1 MRLRKL
7 ALALALVPM
16 GLTLGVMPT
25 SASAPQT
32 YVVGVDGTGPSNHNF
47 EFVDFFPRRGVTVHQ
62 GDVIDFKWGVTPD
75 GLHTATLLP
84 GDQSPPDFVVPDESE
99 GLQINPAV
107 LAPSDFTCGGIGNP
121 CDYNGSK
128 IVSSGA
134 QPTVPGID
142 FYAKI
147 DTGPGLIQLICEI
160 HPGMAAT
167 IKVVGN
173 KTPTPSPARVAAE
186 GKEQLRA
193 DIREARDAIANLDR
207 SLVKENSNGTRT
219 VTIIAGTATQHVEI
233 AEMLPSKA
241 RIRAGDT
248 VTWVTKT
255 LKDPHTVTFPL
266 GDGSNAVDPL
276 LPACEGS
283 PSDTSPPCASPPL
296 QELHFVPQPQGPTVI
311 SSPSTVATSGVI
323 STFGPFPDRYSF
335 TFPNPGTF
343 AYQCR
348 IHDHMT
354 GTLIVKSAGATD

>member
-1 MRLRKL
+1 MRARKL
-7 ALALALVPM
+7 ALVTALVPL
-16 GLTLGVMPT
+16 GLMLGAAPT

-32 YVVGVDGTGPSNHNF
+32 YVVGVDGTGPKNHNF
-47 EFVDFFPRRGVTVHQ
+47 EFVDFFPRAGVTVHR
-62 GDVIDFKWGVTPD
+62 GDVIDFKWSLTPD

-84 GDQSPPDFVVPDESE
+84 GGQTPPSLVIPDESE
-99 GLQINPAV
+99 GLQFNPAV
-107 LAPSDFTCGGIGNP
+107 LAPSDFTCGGAGNP

-134 QPTVPGID
+134 LPTAPGID

-160 HPGMAAT
+160 HPGMAGT
-167 IKVVGN
+167 IKVVPEG
-173 KTPTPSPARVAAE
+173 TPTPSPAWVAAK
-186 GKEQLRA
+186 GKAQQRA
-193 DIREARDAIANLDR
+193 DIRGALDAIDDLDR

-219 VTIIAGTATQHVEI
+219 VTLIAGTATPYVEI

-255 LKDPHTVTFPL
+255 LKDPHTVTFPQ
-266 GDGSNAVDPL
+266 GHGSDAVDPL
-276 LPACEGS
+276 GPACEGI
-283 PSDTSPPCASPPL
+283 PDTSPPCASPPL
-296 QELHFVPQPQGPTVI
+296 QELHFAPQPQGPTVI
-311 SSPSTVATSGVI
+311 SSPTTVASSGVI

-335 TFPNPGTF
+335 TFPNPGTY

-354 GTLIVKSAGATD
+354 GILIVKSAGESD